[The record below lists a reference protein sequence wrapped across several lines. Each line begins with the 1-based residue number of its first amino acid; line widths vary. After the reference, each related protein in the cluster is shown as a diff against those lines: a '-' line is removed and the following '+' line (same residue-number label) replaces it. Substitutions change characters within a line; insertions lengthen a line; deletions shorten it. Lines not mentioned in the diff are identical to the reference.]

1 MAHDHDDDAPDEP
14 TRPSWLLVEPVFD
27 DGPLTSAPTG
37 PLASPSTDSP
47 PTAEIPVWS
56 AASSSS
62 TTPDDATSVSAKPR
76 RTMLRAALAGALAGA
91 LVAGAVAYG
100 VVELTDEDDT
110 SPIVQETGAPVEAS
124 SGSGLDVHAVLAAV
138 QGAVVTIN
146 VEGTVG
152 RGAGSG
158 MVIRED
164 GLVLTNNHV
173 VRDASEV
180 VVTLADGRDVEA
192 DLVGSIPSNDIALI
206 QLRGVEELP
215 TVTFGESSELRV
227 GDPVVAIGNALGF
240 GGTPSVTAGIVSALD
255 RTLQAEGGLELDGL
269 IQTDAAIYPGNSGGP
284 LVDAGGRVIGVNTA
298 VAPGVEGVRSENL
311 GFALA
316 IDQLIPLIE
325 ELEEGGGEVR
335 GGAFL
340 GVETR
345 DVDDLQPAL
354 LERLGIET
362 EVGAFVAD
370 VVSGSGADDGGLQP
384 GDVIVAIE
392 DQRVNEAADVG
403 EIIADLEPGDRV
415 EIVIEREGERR
426 TIEATLGSR
435 GVEND

>member
-1 MAHDHDDDAPDEP
+1 MARDHDDAAADESTEP
-14 TRPSWLLVEPVFD
+14 PWLLVEPGFD
-27 DGPLTSAPTG
+27 DGPLTPAPSG
-37 PLASPSTDSP
+37 PEPSPSADTP
-47 PTAEIPVWS
+47 PTAAIPVWS
-56 AASSSS
+56 ATPSS
-62 TTPDDATSVSAKPR
+62 TTEDPARAAATPKPK
-76 RTMLRAALAGALAGA
+76 RTTLRAALAGAVAGA

-110 SPIVQETGAPVEAS
+110 SPIVQETGSPVEVA
-124 SGSGLDVHAVLAAV
+124 SGSALDVRAVLAAV

-146 VEGTVG
+146 VEGAVG

-164 GLVLTNNHV
+164 GLVLTNEHV
-173 VRDASEV
+173 VRNASQV

-206 QLRGVEELP
+206 QLRGVEGLS

-227 GDPVVAIGNALGF
+227 GDPVVAIGNALGL
-240 GGTPSVTAGIVSALD
+240 GDTPSVTAGIVSALD
-255 RTLQAEGGLELDGL
+255 RSLQAEGGLELDGL

-284 LVDAGGRVIGVNTA
+284 LVDAAGRVIGVNTA
-298 VAPGVEGVRSENL
+298 VARGVEGVGSENL

-345 DVDDLQPAL
+345 DVDGLQPAL
-354 LERLGIET
+354 LDRLGIET

-370 VVSGSGADDGGLQP
+370 VVPGSGADDGGLQP
-384 GDVIVAIE
+384 GDVIVAIGDE
-392 DQRVNEAADVG
+392 RVNDAVDVG

-415 EIVIEREGERR
+415 EIVVEREGDRR